1 MIKCIC
7 IDNDNKPKAI
17 NTEHWLKKGEEYSV
31 LMIYNMVM
39 QEGILGVVLKEI
51 DLEAHGYHYSC
62 FRMDRFGFE
71 LDDLEALVEL
81 AKDCAELNDFNVEEL
96 LTEQL
101 EFANHED

>member
-7 IDNDNKPKAI
+7 WNDKDKPSEIKA
-17 NTEHWLKKGEEYSV
+17 EHWVKDGKVYSI

-51 DLEAHGYHYSC
+51 DLEAHGYKYSC
-62 FRMDRFGFE
+62 FRMDRFVFMKE
-71 LDDLEALVEL
+71 DLDALIQL

-101 EFANHED
+101 ELV